1 MKFTR
6 TLIALSAATLM
17 ATSAMAM
24 EPAEYKAAKDQIS
37 ADYKAN
43 KQKCDA
49 LQGNAKDVCVAGL
62 CRPNESRVPECKMN
76 ADCAAGSECVD
87 AQCRAPCFAG
97 SDCAACSDGPV
108 CALGHCM
115 TQREAN
121 PQCTLSVDCGQSVTC
136 RDGACAQ

>member
-49 LQGNAKDVCVAGL
+49 LQGNAKDVCQKEAKGAEKVAKAEL
-62 CRPNESRVPECKMN
+62 DAATSPATRLLTRP
-76 ADCAAGSECVD
+76 A
-87 AQCRAPCFAG
+87 
-97 SDCAACSDGPV
+97 
-108 CALGHCM
+108 
-115 TQREAN
+115 
-121 PQCTLSVDCGQSVTC
+121 
-136 RDGACAQ
+136 

>member
-49 LQGNAKDVCVAGL
+49 LQGNAKMQYGIPSAQGHTMQVKLAYHPRGDGFPGTCHVAIALQGQPYTVETTMEPIHQSHTL
-62 CRPNESRVPECKMN
+62 VGAVSGIGK
-76 ADCAAGSECVD
+76 SEV
-87 AQCRAPCFAG
+87 
-97 SDCAACSDGPV
+97 
-108 CALGHCM
+108 
-115 TQREAN
+115 
-121 PQCTLSVDCGQSVTC
+121 
-136 RDGACAQ
+136 

>member
-49 LQGNAKDVCVAGL
+49 LQGNAKDVCQKEAKGAEKVAKAEL
-62 CRPNESRVPECKMN
+62 DARYKPSDK
-76 ADCAAGSECVD
+76 AAYK
-87 AQCRAPCFAG
+87 A
-97 SDCAACSDGPV
+97 
-108 CALGHCM
+108 
-115 TQREAN
+115 REAAEKQISDWQARHPAFRFN
-121 PQCTLSVDCGQSVTC
+121 D
-136 RDGACAQ
+136 